1 MKKSFTKSYITT
13 PIFYASGKLHL
24 GHAFTGTYCDVL
36 NRYKKLIGYDSIFLT
51 GSDEHGQKIEENARK
66 ANMSPQEF
74 VDKNNEMFLFLWKK
88 LGVDYDLYIRT
99 TYDYHKKTIQWIF
112 EQLIKKGYIYLGM
125 WKGLYCVSCE
135 ENYTESSSTKH
146 EDGSL
151 CCNVGHKLIEKNEES
166 YFLKLSIFKDWIEKF
181 LKENAEFIFPENR
194 SRELINNFLADG
206 KLEDLSISRSTFDWG
221 IKVPSNPNHVV
232 YVWID
237 ALSNYITALGY
248 QQEDDSKFKKYWIAK
263 DCQKIHVIGKEI
275 TRFHCIY
282 WPIMLKMLDLP
293 LPDKIVSHG
302 WIVTPTG
309 KMSKSLGNVVD
320 PLEYINNYKRD
331 SFRYFLVRE
340 ISIKDDSVFS
350 KEKFIT
356 TFNTEL
362 ANNYGNLIS
371 RTVGMIEKY
380 NGGIVPK
387 FEGTFTE
394 FDEEIL
400 ESKNELI
407 EEVRKHIESFELNKM
422 VDAIVEFENKVN
434 SYVENTKPWVLFKEN
449 KTEELHSFLN
459 IMVNSLR
466 LIISLLSPILIDST
480 ILACQQLGLD
490 NEMLDL
496 NNMENLDIVNGLKVK
511 KGINLFERIV
521 EKNEN

>member
-1 MKKSFTKSYITT
+1 
-13 PIFYASGKLHL
+13 
-24 GHAFTGTYCDVL
+24 
-36 NRYKKLIGYDSIFLT
+36 
-51 GSDEHGQKIEENARK
+51 
-66 ANMSPQEF
+66 
-74 VDKNNEMFLFLWKK
+74 
-88 LGVDYDLYIRT
+88 
-99 TYDYHKKTIQWIF
+99 
-112 EQLIKKGYIYLGM
+112 
-125 WKGLYCVSCE
+125 
-135 ENYTESSSTKH
+135 
-146 EDGSL
+146 
-151 CCNVGHKLIEKNEES
+151 
-166 YFLKLSIFKDWIEKF
+166 
-181 LKENAEFIFPENR
+181 
-194 SRELINNFLADG
+194 
-206 KLEDLSISRSTFDWG
+206 
-221 IKVPSNPNHVV
+221 
-232 YVWID
+232 
-237 ALSNYITALGY
+237 
-248 QQEDDSKFKKYWIAK
+248 
-263 DCQKIHVIGKEI
+263 
-275 TRFHCIY
+275 
-282 WPIMLKMLDLP
+282 MLKMLDLP

-394 FDEEIL
+394 FDKEIL